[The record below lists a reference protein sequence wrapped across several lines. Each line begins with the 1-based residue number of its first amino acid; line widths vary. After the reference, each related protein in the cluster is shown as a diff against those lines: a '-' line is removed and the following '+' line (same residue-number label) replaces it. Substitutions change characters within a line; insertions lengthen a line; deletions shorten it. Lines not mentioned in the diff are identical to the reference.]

1 MDVASLLLYLI
12 TFLVGSVLGL
22 LVSYKWHGE
31 IFIIQKI
38 DIIALIMAIIGW
50 FLLFNFALLPHAFTI
65 IIIAISLI
73 LIGFVMG
80 MRPGY
85 GRKETLIGIIVSLL
99 IWIITHYIFI
109 I

>member
-1 MDVASLLLYLI
+1 MDLAPLLIYLL

-38 DIIALIMAIIGW
+38 DIITLIMAIIGW
-50 FLLFNFALLPHAFTI
+50 VLLFNFGLLPHALSM
-65 IIIAISLI
+65 IIIAIALL